1 MPKEFYNRIVNEFLG
16 GGNYG
21 MQVQKKNVRYTR
33 QRELSMGM

>member
-21 MQVQKKNVRYTR
+21 MQVQKKNVRLAVVR
-33 QRELSMGM
+33 PNGE